1 MDKNNK
7 KQYQKPEYKKF
18 FKEPQLKK
26 EGKLNNR
33 VGTSCSSCAS
43 CTSCA

>member
-1 MDKNNK
+1 MGKNNK

-26 EGKLNNR
+26 EGKLNNQ